1 MWGWA
6 IFFII
11 CFFGLAYLYFDEKQ
25 NEAKQ
30 KVDRSKKEFENSIDL
45 IKQIMRE
52 IESNENSDPP
62 EKTNIEINATNVN
75 LYEPRRNED
84 LSLIG
89 VGDLKITQKE
99 IIFLSTQQTR
109 TINVSNLL
117 KVDVFVDGVRIYV
130 KNRQRPMT
138 FSNLSTPN
146 AIADLLLLFN
156 EMNEKFSINQWDM
169 ANFLDRCKEII
180 KELKERKD
188 SISLK

>member
-1 MWGWA
+1 M
-6 IFFII
+6 
-11 CFFGLAYLYFDEKQ
+11 FFGLAYLYFDEKQ
-25 NEAKQ
+25 NEANQ

-62 EKTNIEINATNVN
+62 EKTNIEINATKVN

-109 TINVSNLL
+109 TINVTNLL

-138 FSNLSTPN
+138 FSNLSTPS
-146 AIADLLLLFN
+146 AIADLLLLIN

-169 ANFLDRCKEII
+169 ANFFR
-180 KELKERKD
+180 
-188 SISLK
+188 